1 MEIRQLQCFFETAKS
16 NSFTKAAEK
25 LYIAQPAVSMAIKKL
40 EKELGIT
47 LFHRHDRAVRLTV
60 EGERF
65 LIHVQKIFDQLEEAR
80 LEMEE
85 LRGLERG
92 EVKLGL
98 PSMMGSFYFPNIIV
112 AFKKAYPHL
121 NISIIEDGTKQIQ
134 ANIENDTIDL
144 GVIILDETTKE
155 LESIPII
162 NEEMVVCVPATH
174 KLAQGKSI
182 TYEQLAG
189 EALVLF
195 KEGYFQRDIVINHIQ
210 DLGLVPNIAF
220 ETNQI
225 SLTKSLTRKGLGVT
239 LFLKMV
245 IQDDKDF
252 VPLSLTPPITL
263 SLGLAWKKRT
273 YLSKANEAFV
283 DFVRN
288 EKWVL

>member
-1 MEIRQLQCFFETAKS
+1 MEIRQLQCFYETAKW
-16 NSFTKAAEK
+16 NSFTKASEK
-25 LYIAQPAVSMAIKKL
+25 LFIAQPAVSIAIKKL
-40 EKELGIT
+40 EKELGVT

-65 LIHVQKIFDQLEEAR
+65 FVHIQKVFEQLEEAR

-85 LRGLERG
+85 LRGLQRG

-98 PSMMGSFYFPNIIV
+98 PSMMGSYYFPNIIV
-112 AFKKAYPHL
+112 AFKKEFPHL
-121 NISIIEDGTKQIQ
+121 HISILEDGTKQIQ
-134 ANIENDTIDL
+134 TYIENDSIDM
-144 GVIILDETTKE
+144 GVIILDETTSD
-155 LESIPII
+155 LEAIPIV

-174 KLAQGKSI
+174 RLANEGSI
-182 TYEQLAG
+182 TYEQLAN
-189 EALVLF
+189 EPLVLF
-195 KEGYFQRDIVINHIQ
+195 REGYFQRDLVINHIQ
-210 DLGLVPNIAF
+210 QLGLKPNIAF

-245 IQDDKDF
+245 IQDDGDF

-263 SLGLAWKKRT
+263 SLGLAWKKKT

-283 DFVRN
+283 DFVLHQ
-288 EKWVL
+288 KWQF